1 MAATGVW
8 LPQGAGPAGCTPH
21 FLFPL
26 VEKKTGRARSKR
38 KDRLDAL
45 RRVRASA
52 LYGGRREMVPA
63 CLRGPADRRGG
74 VRYRLDGGFPRRG
87 CVLGWGA
94 KPHLTSSS
102 FRAFRFATRYLGG
115 CGSLCWRA
123 DEGVRPYTELEA
135 FVTLA
140 RADTQV
146 GPYKMHKADGI
157 SVGADAFIGPLH
169 RLPRGTASRSE
180 KRSNSMRQPPRPP
193 PHHPPRDGSIDLTEG
208 PSVPE
213 GQEKSEQALV
223 RRPPYARRA
232 TAPER
237 VKAVFSFGPCTARFL
252 FGQDRKE
259 NGGCIPLDKPPVGA
273 GHPPAAG
280 QKTHYRRI
288 KSNSSGT
295 APPPRAEWAHFQ
307 LYFPQ
312 FYI

>member
-1 MAATGVW
+1 
-8 LPQGAGPAGCTPH
+8 
-21 FLFPL
+21 
-26 VEKKTGRARSKR
+26 
-38 KDRLDAL
+38 
-45 RRVRASA
+45 
-52 LYGGRREMVPA
+52 MVPA

-102 FRAFRFATRYLGG
+102 FRAFRFATRCLGG
-115 CGSLCWRA
+115 CGGLCWRA

-169 RLPRGTASRSE
+169 RLPRGTASGSE

-213 GQEKSEQALV
+213 GKAKSEQAPI
-223 RRPPYARRA
+223 RRPPSRGGPLHRSAPKRPFLLDRARPVFFSARRKRKWGVHPA
-232 TAPER
+232 
-237 VKAVFSFGPCTARFL
+237 GPASCGSREPRDRRSAARISP
-252 FGQDRKE
+252 
-259 NGGCIPLDKPPVGA
+259 GG
-273 GHPPAAG
+273 
-280 QKTHYRRI
+280 
-288 KSNSSGT
+288 
-295 APPPRAEWAHFQ
+295 
-307 LYFPQ
+307 
-312 FYI
+312 